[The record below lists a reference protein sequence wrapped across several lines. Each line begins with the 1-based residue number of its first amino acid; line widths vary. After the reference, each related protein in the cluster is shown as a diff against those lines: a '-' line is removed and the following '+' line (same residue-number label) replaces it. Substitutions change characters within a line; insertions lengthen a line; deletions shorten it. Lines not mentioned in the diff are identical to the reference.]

1 MQANGSDALAYAVDV
16 GAANEFV
23 DYVHDL
29 VADPSLADLDPINQ
43 LIMLEEMDEYEAY
56 CFVLDLHHRSNR
68 T

>member
-1 MQANGSDALAYAVDV
+1 MQIDGSDALAHTVDV

-29 VADPSLADLDPINQ
+29 MTDPSLADLDPINQ

-56 CFVLDLHHRSNR
+56 CFVLDLHNR
-68 T
+68 ANHI